1 METVMKASEFSAN
14 NIEYTELRAMGTT
27 GAKSMYLN
35 YSGGQRI
42 VLHTPK
48 MRLPYGIGKYEEPGK
63 PPKYSLDLSFANMES
78 DPKIKAFYD
87 AIHSIDEK
95 IIADTKKNSLAWL
108 RKKTVSEDVA
118 RTLYTPSVKHSKD
131 KETGE
136 ITDKYPPTF
145 KVKIPFW
152 ENQFTCNVFDHEKK
166 KLEGDWTENIS
177 KGQSVMAI
185 IKCGGVWF
193 SGGKYGVSWQLHQ
206 LKLVGQPNNLIGYAF
221 RDEEDED

>member
-1 METVMKASEFSAN
+1 MKPSEFSASKL
-14 NIEYTELRAMGTT
+14 EYSDLKAMGTT
-27 GAKSMYLN
+27 GAKQMYLN
-35 YSGGQRI
+35 YNGGKSI

-48 MRLPYGIGKYEEPGK
+48 MRLPYGVGKFEEPGK
-63 PPKYSLDLSFANMES
+63 APKYSLDMSFGGMDD

-118 RTLYTPSVKHSKD
+118 RTLYTPSVKRAKD

-136 ITDKYPPTF
+136 VTDKYPPTF
-145 KVKIPFW
+145 KAKIPFW
-152 ENQFTCNVFDHEKK
+152 EDKFTCSVFDHTRT
-166 KLEGDWTENIS
+166 KLEGDFTDKIS
-177 KGQSVMAI
+177 KGQSVVAI

-193 SGGKYGVSWQLHQ
+193 SGGKYGVSWKIEQ
-206 LKLVGQPNNLIGYAF
+206 LKLEKPRGLVGYAF
-221 RDEEDED
+221 RDEEDEEEES